1 MRNPET
7 AARLSEAMAIS
18 NMTAKELSDK
28 SGVSESSISQYLHG
42 LFAPRN
48 KTAAKLADVLHVNP
62 MWLMGFDVPMEIPEP
77 QLTGYPHVDFGDSSE
92 KTVQS
97 VRRLLTL
104 ATLLNDYGMEKLQ
117 ERAEELTEMNKYR
130 KDGDD

>member
-42 LFAPRN
+42 LFSPRN

-92 KTVQS
+92 QS

-130 KDGDD
+130 KDGDA